1 MDSELE
7 TQFGSTSKSSSKLY
21 HLVVTNST
29 VILSQLRWGAFR
41 RLNLRT
47 DVADSARAVL
57 QLLGKG
63 RPDAV
68 VLESKLVGGDAFD
81 LCKRVKTELGMGDLP
96 VVIVS
101 EGSISRPMLSK
112 IQDSG
117 CDEVLNAPL
126 SRGQLYTVLAD
137 HLNLPRRRNYRVRV
151 QAPVTARGTYLEV
164 KGEIYDLAVSGAR
177 IRLDEPLS
185 SESRLTVY
193 IDPPGG
199 GEIQLPGKVVWHRP
213 YSRGA
218 ELALQ
223 FDPVP
228 EEVANQLEILA
239 TWRLENRGDH
249 QVVVLQRSLNERSN
263 FTGLAEQLA
272 GKVIFDMRHLTLIAS
287 IGVGK
292 WVSFLRSIPEE
303 VQYRFVHCSVGFCV
317 QASYLTDMLGRG
329 EITTFFAP
337 YFCAQ
342 CTCEVERE
350 LDAGNLD
357 PDTLDIPVMHCAV
370 CGQKLEFEDLPER
383 YLKFLK
389 P

>member
-7 TQFGSTSKSSSKLY
+7 TQFGSMGKSSSKLY

-29 VILSQLRWGAFR
+29 VILSQLRWGGFR

-57 QLLGKG
+57 QALEKK
-63 RPDAV
+63 RPNAV

-81 LCKRVKTELGMGDLP
+81 LCKRIKTDLGMGDLP
-96 VVIVS
+96 VVIIS

-112 IQDSG
+112 IQASG

-137 HLNLPRRRNYRVRV
+137 HLKLPRRQNYRVRV
-151 QAPVTARGTYLEV
+151 QAQVTARGTFLEV
-164 KGEIYDLAVSGAR
+164 KGEVYDLAVSGAR
-177 IRLDEPLS
+177 IRLEEPLS
-185 SESRLTVY
+185 SETRLTVY
-193 IDPPGG
+193 FELPGG
-199 GEIQLPGKVVWHRP
+199 DEMQLPGKVVWHRP
-213 YSRGA
+213 YSKGA

-223 FDPVP
+223 FDPVS
-228 EEVANQLEILA
+228 EEVASQLEILA
-239 TWRLENRGDH
+239 TWRLESRGDH

-263 FTGLAEQLA
+263 FTGLAGQLA

-292 WVSFLRSIPEE
+292 WVSFLRGIPEE
-303 VQYRFVHCSVGFCV
+303 VEYEFVHCSVGFCV

-329 EITTFFAP
+329 EITSFFAP
-337 YFCAQ
+337 YFCAH
-342 CTCEVERE
+342 CTCDVERE
-350 LDAGNLD
+350 LDAASLRTD
-357 PDTLDIPVMHCAV
+357 PLEIPVMHCAV

-383 YLKFLK
+383 YFKFLK

>member
-7 TQFGSTSKSSSKLY
+7 TRFGSISKSRSRLY

-29 VILSQLRWGAFR
+29 VILSQLRWGGFR

-47 DVADSARAVL
+47 DVADSAKTVL

-63 RPDAV
+63 RPDAL

-81 LCKRVKTELGMGDLP
+81 LCKRIKTELGMEELP

-112 IQDSG
+112 IQASA

-137 HLNLPRRRNYRVRV
+137 HLNLPRRQNYRVRV
-151 QAPVTARGTYLEV
+151 QAPVTARGTFLEV
-164 KGEIYDLAVSGAR
+164 RGEIYDLAVSGAR
-177 IRLDEPLS
+177 IRLEQTLS

-193 IDPPGG
+193 IDLPGG
-199 GEIQLPGKVVWHRP
+199 HEMQLPGKVVWHRP

-223 FDPVP
+223 FDPVS
-228 EEVANQLEILA
+228 EDVASRLEILA
-239 TWRLENRGDH
+239 TWRLESRGDH

-263 FTGLAEQLA
+263 FTGLAEQLT

-287 IGVGK
+287 VGVGK
-292 WVSFLRSIPEE
+292 WVTFLRSIPEQVE
-303 VQYRFVHCSVGFCV
+303 YKFVHCSVGFCV
-317 QASYLTDMLGRG
+317 QASYLTDMMGRG
-329 EITTFFAP
+329 KIISFFAP
-337 YFCAQ
+337 YFCAH

-350 LDAGNLD
+350 LDADSFSSEDLEV
-357 PDTLDIPVMHCAV
+357 PEMHCAV

-383 YLKFLK
+383 YFKFLK